1 MNQFII
7 ENPLLCIVIAFII
20 GAVIMNITSV
30 LAIRMAVENEVE
42 KALGEDDD
50 ERIGLYPVKPSN
62 APVPPAPIIHKR
74 VLPIWLGKD
83 ECGITYIYFDKPE
96 IYENGTGP
104 FSENVEGT
112 YYHTPN
118 CSYIDITDLYKDEN
132 NNFKDYILNE
142 AKSMENLPYGIKKI
156 ILYDNDVVKM
166 LNAIRGFH

>member
-7 ENPLLCIVIAFII
+7 ENPVLCIVIAFII

-30 LAIRMAVENEVE
+30 LAI
-42 KALGEDDD
+42 G
-50 ERIGLYPVKPSN
+50 IGLYPVRSSN
-62 APVPPAPIIHKR
+62 VPAPPAPIIHER

-104 FSENVEGT
+104 FSENVVGT
-112 YYHTPN
+112 YFHSPN

-166 LNAIRGFH
+166 LNAIPGFH

>member
-7 ENPLLCIVIAFII
+7 ENPVLSIVIAFII

-42 KALGEDDD
+42 KALGE
-50 ERIGLYPVKPSN
+50 EEICSGSELEPS
-62 APVPPAPIIHKR
+62 PAPIIHKR

-104 FSENVEGT
+104 FSENVEGA
-112 YYHTPN
+112 YFHSPN

-166 LNAIRGFH
+166 LNAIPGFH

>member
-7 ENPLLCIVIAFII
+7 ENPVLSIVIAFII

-30 LAIRMAVENEVE
+30 LAIRMAVENEVG
-42 KALGEDDD
+42 KALGEDDG
-50 ERIGLYPVKPSN
+50 ERIGLYPVRSSN
-62 APVPPAPIIHKR
+62 IPAPPAPIIHER

-83 ECGITYIYFDKPE
+83 ECGITYIYFDNPE

-104 FSENVEGT
+104 FSENVEGA
-112 YYHTPN
+112 YFHSPN

-166 LNAIRGFH
+166 LNAIPGFH

>member
-7 ENPLLCIVIAFII
+7 ENPVLCIVIAFII

-42 KALGEDDD
+42 KALGEDDNCS
-50 ERIGLYPVKPSN
+50 GSQLAPS
-62 APVPPAPIIHKR
+62 PAPIIHKR

-104 FSENVEGT
+104 FSENVVGT
-112 YYHTPN
+112 YFHSPN

-166 LNAIRGFH
+166 LNAIPGFH

>member
-7 ENPLLCIVIAFII
+7 ENPVLCIVIAFII

-42 KALGEDDD
+42 KALGEDDNC
-50 ERIGLYPVKPSN
+50 PVSNLPST
-62 APVPPAPIIHKR
+62 PAPIIHER

-104 FSENVEGT
+104 FSENVVGT
-112 YYHTPN
+112 YFHSPN

-166 LNAIRGFH
+166 LNAIPGFH

>member
-7 ENPLLCIVIAFII
+7 ENPVLCIVIAFII

-42 KALGEDDD
+42 KALGEDDNC
-50 ERIGLYPVKPSN
+50 PVSN
-62 APVPPAPIIHKR
+62 LPCPPAPIIHER

-112 YYHTPN
+112 YYHSPN

-166 LNAIRGFH
+166 LNAIPGFH

>member
-7 ENPLLCIVIAFII
+7 ENPVFSIVIAFII

-42 KALGEDDD
+42 KALGEDDG
-50 ERIGLYPVKPSN
+50 ERIGLYPVRSSN
-62 APVPPAPIIHKR
+62 VPAPPAPIIHER

-112 YYHTPN
+112 YFHSPN

-166 LNAIRGFH
+166 LNAIPGFH

>member
-7 ENPLLCIVIAFII
+7 ENPVLCIVIAFII

-30 LAIRMAVENEVE
+30 ITIRMAVENEVE
-42 KALGEDDD
+42 KALGEDANCS
-50 ERIGLYPVKPSN
+50 GSPLAPS
-62 APVPPAPIIHKR
+62 PSPIIHER
-74 VLPIWLGKD
+74 VFPIWLGKD

-112 YYHTPN
+112 YYHSPN

-166 LNAIRGFH
+166 LNAIPGFH

>member
-7 ENPLLCIVIAFII
+7 ENPVLSIVIAFII

-30 LAIRMAVENEVE
+30 LAIRMAVENEVG
-42 KALGEDDD
+42 KALGEDDG
-50 ERIGLYPVKPSN
+50 ERIGLYPVRSSN
-62 APVPPAPIIHKR
+62 IPAPPAPIIHER

-104 FSENVEGT
+104 FSENVEGA
-112 YYHTPN
+112 YFHSPN

-166 LNAIRGFH
+166 LNAIPGFH

>member
-1 MNQFII
+1 MNQFLI
-7 ENPLLCIVIAFII
+7 ENPAVCIVIAFII

-30 LAIRMAVENEVE
+30 ISIRMAVENEVE
-42 KALGEDDD
+42 KALGEDDG
-50 ERIGLYPVKPSN
+50 ERIGLYPVRSSN
-62 APVPPAPIIHKR
+62 VPAPPAPIIHER

-112 YYHTPN
+112 YYHSPN

-166 LNAIRGFH
+166 LNAIPGFH

>member
-7 ENPLLCIVIAFII
+7 ENPVLCIVIAFII

-42 KALGEDDD
+42 KALGEEDD

-83 ECGITYIYFDKPE
+83 EDGTCYVFFDEPQMHE
-96 IYENGTGP
+96 AGTGP
-104 FSENVEGT
+104 CSETIESAYYTCEGSV
-112 YYHTPN
+112 YLH
-118 CSYIDITDLYKDEN
+118 IDDLYDGEN
-132 NNFKDYILNE
+132 SSIISYLQKEFKKMDNLKYGTRKLYLCNRDVIEVLNG
-142 AKSMENLPYGIKKI
+142 LP
-156 ILYDNDVVKM
+156 
-166 LNAIRGFH
+166 GFH

>member
-7 ENPLLCIVIAFII
+7 ENPVLCIVIAFII

-42 KALGEDDD
+42 KALGEDDG
-50 ERIGLYPVKPSN
+50 ERIGLYPVRSSN
-62 APVPPAPIIHKR
+62 VPAPPAPITHER

-104 FSENVEGT
+104 FSENVVGT
-112 YYHTPN
+112 YFHSPN

-166 LNAIRGFH
+166 LNAIPGFH

>member
-7 ENPLLCIVIAFII
+7 ENPVLSIVIAYII
-20 GAVIMNITSV
+20 GAVIMHITS
-30 LAIRMAVENEVE
+30 AITIRMAVEKEVG
-42 KALGEDDD
+42 KALGEDDNCS
-50 ERIGLYPVKPSN
+50 GSQLAPS
-62 APVPPAPIIHKR
+62 PAPIIHER

-112 YYHTPN
+112 YYHSPN

-166 LNAIRGFH
+166 LNAIPGFH

>member
-7 ENPLLCIVIAFII
+7 ENPVLCIVIAFII

-30 LAIRMAVENEVE
+30 LAIRMAVENEVG
-42 KALGEDDD
+42 KALGEDDG
-50 ERIGLYPVKPSN
+50 ERIGLYPVRSSN
-62 APVPPAPIIHKR
+62 VPAPPAPIIHER

-112 YYHTPN
+112 YYHSPN

-166 LNAIRGFH
+166 LNAIPGFH

>member
-7 ENPLLCIVIAFII
+7 ENPVLCIVIAFII

-42 KALGEDDD
+42 KALGEDDG
-50 ERIGLYPVKPSN
+50 ERIGLYPVRSSN
-62 APVPPAPIIHKR
+62 VPAPPAPIIHER

-104 FSENVEGT
+104 FSENVVGT
-112 YYHTPN
+112 YYHSPN

-166 LNAIRGFH
+166 LNAIPGFH

>member
-7 ENPLLCIVIAFII
+7 ENPVLCIVIAFII

-30 LAIRMAVENEVE
+30 ISIRMAVENEVE
-42 KALGEDDD
+42 KALGEDDNCS
-50 ERIGLYPVKPSN
+50 GSQLAPS
-62 APVPPAPIIHKR
+62 PSPIIHER

-112 YYHTPN
+112 YYHSPN

-166 LNAIRGFH
+166 LNAIPGFH

>member
-7 ENPLLCIVIAFII
+7 ENPVLSIVIAYII
-20 GAVIMNITSV
+20 GAVIMHITS
-30 LAIRMAVENEVE
+30 AITIRMAVEKEVE
-42 KALGEDDD
+42 KAMGEEEDLPDVTSFQPD
-50 ERIGLYPVKPSN
+50 RL
-62 APVPPAPIIHKR
+62 
-74 VLPIWLGKD
+74 LPIWLGKD

-112 YYHTPN
+112 YYHSPN

-156 ILYDNDVVKM
+156 ILYDNDVIEM
-166 LNAIRGFH
+166 INAIPGFH

>member
-7 ENPLLCIVIAFII
+7 ENPVLCIVIAFII

-42 KALGEDDD
+42 KALGEDDNC
-50 ERIGLYPVKPSN
+50 PVSNLPS
-62 APVPPAPIIHKR
+62 PPAPIIHER

-104 FSENVEGT
+104 FSKNVEGT
-112 YYHTPN
+112 YYHSPN

-166 LNAIRGFH
+166 LNAIPGFH

>member
-7 ENPLLCIVIAFII
+7 ENPVLSIVIAYII

-30 LAIRMAVENEVE
+30 IAIRMAVENEVG
-42 KALGEDDD
+42 KALGEDDNCS
-50 ERIGLYPVKPSN
+50 GSQL
-62 APVPPAPIIHKR
+62 APPPAPIIHKR

-112 YYHTPN
+112 YYHSPN

-166 LNAIRGFH
+166 LNAIPGFH